1 MTGPVKCLFVGLL
14 VVLFSV
20 PAFAGDALRIA
31 TEGAYPPFNYV
42 DDEGNLGGFDV
53 DIAKEL
59 CRAMDA
65 QCEIVAV
72 EWDKI
77 LDGLADGSYHAVVA
91 SMAKTPERDKVADFT
106 DSYYRSRSAF
116 IGMAGDYDDVS
127 PAALT
132 GKRLCAAADT
142 VQEQYLTD
150 NYGATST
157 IVVAKDTLE
166 SLDFLAEGKVD
177 LVLSDALNC
186 LEFLDSE
193 KGMDFDFAGE
203 ALPGEATSSTA
214 YIAVREGDEA
224 LRERINEAIRTI
236 RLDGSYE
243 RVNNKYFPFSV
254 Y

>member
-1 MTGPVKCLFVGLL
+1 MTASLRAAF
-14 VVLFSV
+14 VVLLILV
-20 PAFAGDALRIA
+20 PFTAFAGGSLRIA

-42 DDEGNLGGFDV
+42 DDQGNLAGFDV

-65 QCEIVAV
+65 DCDIVAV

-77 LDGLADGSYHAVVA
+77 LDGLAANDYDAVVA
-91 SMAKTPERDKVADFT
+91 SMAKTPERDAVADFT

-116 IGMAGDYDDVS
+116 IARAGAYDDVT
-127 PAALT
+127 PVALA
-132 GKRLCAAADT
+132 GKRLCAAQGT
-142 VQEQYLTD
+142 VQEQYLKA
-150 NYGATST
+150 NYGAQST
-157 IVVAKDTLE
+157 IVAAENTPD
-166 SLDFLAEGKVD
+166 SLDMLADGKVD

-186 LEFLDSE
+186 LDFLDSD
-193 KGMDFDFAGE
+193 KGVDFDFAGE

-214 YIAVREGDEA
+214 YIAVRQGDDA
-224 LRERINEAIRTI
+224 LRGRINEAIRTI